1 MINTINQKGRE
12 NMNLIKSLMGRRQ
25 FLIATGAASTAAM
38 TCKNFT
44 GFQTNA
50 AMAAEKSGV
59 GGIKGAFSNKY
70 SHLLSPLKIG
80 NVVLKSR
87 MMQSDSF
94 PRFLQGPETFPAEQV
109 ISWYA
114 NVAKNGCAV
123 CMVFKGEDVV
133 KAGESAQTP
142 GAGQGGQMPGR
153 GEGGQMPGGG
163 EGGPMPGGGQ
173 GEQLPSGDV
182 EYMPRWD
189 RDEQRVQ
196 NYFAQ
201 MTDSIHFHG
210 SKAALGMMPDF
221 DRAYSFGNISA
232 MYNPYNDTT
241 TMTPGKEIPIELI
254 QKAIEGVVKRAR
266 FYQALGFDMAQF
278 HMSYRNNHMAHA
290 LSPVINTRK
299 DKYGGS
305 LENRARLA
313 LEMFQAVKKAC
324 GPNFLTVAHLS
335 GEELG
340 NDGGYTVKDVIEYA
354 KIWEGALDILMVR
367 GKDNSSAH
375 PTAYNFKKGENPIIG
390 YAETIKKGGA
400 KLVIGVNGGF
410 QDLNL
415 NEEYIATGKT
425 DIISMAR
432 NWWADPEYGK
442 KAYEGKGEDVVP
454 CLLCQ
459 DCHGVSGPPTSFC
472 TVNPKLGLE
481 YRLGRMI
488 DAPVAS
494 RKVAVIGGGPAGMKA
509 AITSAERG
517 HKVTLYEK
525 NEYLGGQLKHA
536 DYVSF
541 KWTYKD
547 FKDYLVRQVEKSG
560 IEVILGTKATPE
572 MIKAKGYDAVLL
584 ALGAEPVISD
594 IPGAKTANVLAPIF
608 VYGNKTIG
616 KNVVVIGGEQIA
628 TETGMYLAG
637 NGHNVTMLTAE
648 KSLASD
654 ANKIYLGWER
664 WRAFKTFNYITEA
677 TVKGIFE
684 GKVTY
689 TDANGN
695 EKSIQADSVVIYAG
709 RRPRQEEALEF
720 YGSANRFFIIGDC
733 SGEGNIVKLVEGNLR
748 KSMVTAFAAAS
759 KI

>member
-1 MINTINQKGRE
+1 
-12 NMNLIKSLMGRRQ
+12 MGRRQ
-25 FLIATGAASTAAM
+25 FLIATGLASGCAL
-38 TCKNFT
+38 TCKRLA
-44 GFQTNA
+44 GFERA
-50 AMAAEKSGV
+50 AAVAAERSGPS
-59 GGIKGAFSNKY
+59 GIKGAYSNRY

-80 NVVLKSR
+80 NVVLKNR
-87 MMQSDSF
+87 MIQSDSF

-123 CMVFKGEDVV
+123 CMCFKGEDVV
-133 KAGESAQTP
+133 KEDKGRQASEGGRDGQIPME
-142 GAGQGGQMPGR
+142 GAGSPMPEAGQTGQMPM
-153 GEGGQMPGGG
+153 GGM
-163 EGGPMPGGGQ
+163 GGPMPGGGQ

-189 RDEQRVQ
+189 RDEPRVQ

-210 SKAALGMMPDF
+210 SKAALGIMPGF
-221 DRAYSFGNISA
+221 DRSYSIGNISA

-241 TMTPGKEIPIELI
+241 TMTAGREIPVELI
-254 QKAIEGVVKRAR
+254 QETIEDVVKKAR

-278 HMSYRNNHMAHA
+278 HMSYRNNILAHA

-313 LEMFQAVKKAC
+313 LELFEAVRKAC
-324 GPNFLTVAHLS
+324 GPNFLILAHMS

-340 NDGGYTVKDVIEYA
+340 NDGGYTVQDVIEYA
-354 KIWEGALDILMVR
+354 KVWEGALDILIVR
-367 GKDNSSAH
+367 GKDNSDAH

-400 KLVIGVNGGF
+400 KLAIGVNGGF
-410 QDLNL
+410 QDLDM
-415 NEEYIATGKT
+415 NERYIADGRT
-425 DIISMAR
+425 DLISMAR

-442 KAYEGKGEDVVP
+442 KAYEGRGEDVVP

-459 DCHGVSGPPTSFC
+459 DCHGVAGPPSSFC
-472 TVNPKLGLE
+472 TVNPALGLE
-481 YRLGRMI
+481 HRLLRMVDSPTI
-488 DAPVAS
+488 S
-494 RKVAVIGGGPAGMKA
+494 RKVAIIGGGPAGMKA
-509 AITSAERG
+509 AIVAAERG

-525 NEYLGGQLKHA
+525 NDYLGGQLKHA

-541 KWTYKD
+541 KWTFKD

-560 IEVILGTKATPE
+560 IDVVLGTKATPE
-572 MIKAKGYDAVLL
+572 LIKSKDYDAVIV
-584 ALGAEPVISD
+584 ALGAEPVMPD
-594 IPGAKTANVLAPIF
+594 IPGVKGSNVLAPIF
-608 VYGNKTIG
+608 AYGNNAVG
-616 KNVVVIGGEQIA
+616 KNVVVVGGEQIG

-637 NGHNVTMLTAE
+637 SGRNVTVLTKE
-648 KSLASD
+648 KGLATD

-664 WRAFKTFNYITEA
+664 WRFFKTFSYVTEA
-677 TVKGIFE
+677 TVKEISKE
-684 GKVTY
+684 KVIY
-689 TDANGN
+689 ADAKGD

-709 RRPRQEEALEF
+709 RRPRQEEAMGF
-720 YGSANRFFIIGDC
+720 YGSAGRFFMIGDC
-733 SGEGNIVKLVEGNLR
+733 GGEGDLVKIVQGNLR
-748 KSMVTAFAAAS
+748 KSILSAFAAAS